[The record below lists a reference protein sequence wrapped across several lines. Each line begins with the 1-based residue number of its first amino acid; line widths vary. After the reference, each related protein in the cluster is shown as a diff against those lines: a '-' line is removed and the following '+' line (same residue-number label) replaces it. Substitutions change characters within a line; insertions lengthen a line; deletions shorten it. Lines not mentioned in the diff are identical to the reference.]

1 MTTAGTKASLPQDV
15 EEAGF
20 RGVGKIR
27 PVRKAGAS
35 NAKGRPIT
43 STRSLKSIPSA
54 YNANANRAPNN
65 DIQNEAISANLS
77 RYFSSHTSKD
87 SKEFL
92 I

>member
-1 MTTAGTKASLPQDV
+1 MSTAGTKASLPQDV
-15 EEAGF
+15 EEVGF

-27 PVRKAGAS
+27 PVKKAGAS

-43 STRSLKSIPSA
+43 SSRSLKSIPSA

-65 DIQNEAISANLS
+65 DIQNEAVAANLS
-77 RYFSSHTSKD
+77 RYFSSHTSKV
-87 SKEFL
+87 SNELL